1 MLDDFFRRMLSVDHY
16 KNWMRVDGLVRPLA
30 RFKNSWRS
38 SRLGS
43 KFLYSVDI
51 IECHTHDF
59 GHNRV

>member
-1 MLDDFFRRMLSVDHY
+1 
-16 KNWMRVDGLVRPLA
+16 
-30 RFKNSWRS
+30 
-38 SRLGS
+38 LGS